1 MSRCKRKELFLTF
14 AVVAALIATPAFAA
28 TSTWINVTTNGTWST
43 AGNWNPAA
51 PATTGVDDVV
61 FGSNT
66 SGITRLVSTVN
77 SGWSTNG
84 TVNNITF
91 TGNGTNSWLLLADTG
106 VKLNIAGGIT
116 NASTA
121 TVLPKINGSLNFTAS
136 QTIDVGTI
144 GMNTDAGTWTSAS
157 GAILNITGTLAGG
170 QIKEFQFYAGTTTAA
185 SFLGSVKQTGSVG
198 IRFDNV
204 TQYSRLGVNALSVD
218 VSGNATSQLSF
229 TNFTSQAAG
238 TFANAINFSGFGNA
252 TSSGNYKIMGPASA
266 SPFAITLSGNMSGD
280 IGAGS
285 DSAGKSGLRFTSSG
299 ANNNTNL
306 RFLLTGDN
314 SGLISSLASKD
325 TGMFPI
331 QVLRGMVI
339 VDSDNALGAGNGL
352 LVGLGSGSTVI
363 SNVAGLLAAN
373 GRTISSDIR
382 VFKNTNATPVSQS
395 LILGVDGTG
404 SSATFAGNIFL
415 DSSATAAQVPTLQ
428 LTAGAGST
436 VTFNG
441 TIQNQGAALANVVPV
456 TINGGGIVSLNG
468 ANTYTGPTTVAAGTT
483 LRGTGSLTSS
493 LTVNGIL
500 APGNSIGT
508 LIVGNTTF
516 GSGSSFAVE
525 LGAGA
530 SDLLQVNGNLDISLA
545 TLNLSGTADN
555 VTSYTIATYT
565 GSLAGTFTSIVGMPG
580 GYTLDYGTG
589 SNSAIMLMVPEPGTW
604 ALLAFSLTTVMI
616 LRRRSTMPDRRNGA

>member
-1 MSRCKRKELFLTF
+1 MSRGKPNALFLAF
-14 AVVAALIATPAFAA
+14 AAVAAMIATPAIAA
-28 TSTWINVTTNGTWST
+28 TTTWINVTTNGTWST

-51 PATTGVDDVV
+51 PATTGGDDVV

-66 SGITRLVSTVN
+66 SGITRLSSTVN
-77 SGWSTNG
+77 STWSANG
-84 TVNNITF
+84 TVNSITF

-121 TVLPKINGSLNFTAS
+121 TVLPKINGNLNFTAS

-144 GMNTDAGTWTSAS
+144 GINTDAGTWTSAS

-170 QIKEFQFYAGTTTAA
+170 LIKEFQFYAGTTSSNSTTG
-185 SFLGSVKQTGSVG
+185 FLGSVKQTGSVG

-204 TQYSRLGVNALSVD
+204 AQYSRLGVNALSVD

-238 TFANAINFSGFGNA
+238 NFTNAINFSGFGNA

-266 SPFAITLSGNMSGD
+266 SPFTTTLSGNMSGD

-299 ANNNTNL
+299 ATTNTNL
-306 RFLLTGDN
+306 RFLLTGNNTALTSTLANKDA
-314 SGLISSLASKD
+314 GL
-325 TGMFPI
+325 FPI
-331 QVLRGMVI
+331 QVLRGMVV
-339 VDSDNALGAGNGL
+339 VDSDNALGGNNTL
-352 LVGLGSGSTVI
+352 LVGLGSGNTGS
-363 SNVAGLLAAN
+363 SNFAGLLAAE
-373 GRTISSDIR
+373 GRTIRSDIR
-382 VFKNTNATPVSQS
+382 VLKNSLSFSQS
-395 LILGVDGTG
+395 LILGGTG
-404 SSATFAGNIFL
+404 NATFTGNIFL

-428 LTAGAGST
+428 LTASTGSI

-441 TIQNQGAALANVVPV
+441 NIQNQDAVPGANVVPV
-456 TINGGGIVSLNG
+456 SINGGGIVSLNG
-468 ANTYTGPTTVAAGTT
+468 NNTYTGPTTVAAGTT
-483 LRGTGSLTSS
+483 LQGTGSLTSS

-508 LIVGNTTF
+508 LIVGDTAF

-525 LGAGA
+525 LGAGT
-530 SDLLQVNGNLDISLA
+530 SDLLAVNGNLDITLA
-545 TLNLSGTADN
+545 TLNLSGLADN

-565 GSLAGTFTSIVGMPG
+565 GSRTGNFTSIVGMPG

-589 SNSAIMLMVPEPGTW
+589 TNSAIMLMVPEPGTW

-616 LRRRSTMPDRRNGA
+616 LRRRSTKA